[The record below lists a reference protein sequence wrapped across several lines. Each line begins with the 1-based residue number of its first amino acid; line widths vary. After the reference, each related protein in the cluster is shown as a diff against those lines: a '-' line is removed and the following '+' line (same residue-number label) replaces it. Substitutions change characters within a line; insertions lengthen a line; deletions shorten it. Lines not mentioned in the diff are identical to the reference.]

1 LCAASAEG
9 VVVAVESILY
19 LTHRIPFPPNK
30 GDKVR
35 SFNLLR
41 FLCKRYRVHLG
52 TFVDHP
58 DDLAHT
64 AQLDKMCASLKA
76 ITLRPSIARLRSAVG
91 LWTGEA
97 LTLPYYRNTELAQ
110 WIDGVVREHAIGKAI
125 VFSSAMAQYVLGRRD
140 LRLVVDFVDVDSAKW
155 DQYGRSRP
163 WPFSAIYGREG
174 RRLLAFERVVAARA
188 DASVFV
194 TQAEASLF
202 CELAPECA
210 RTVHFAQNGVDT
222 DYFSPDASRA
232 SPFAPGEDAIVFTGA
247 MDYWPNIDAVTWF
260 ASEVMPAIVA
270 RRPSAHLYVVGMQPA
285 PTVTALDREPCITV
299 TGGVP
304 DTRPYLQ
311 HARIVVAPLRVAR
324 GIQNKVLEG
333 MAMGRPVVASQ
344 GAAEGIAAADGIDFE
359 VAADADA
366 FAEKSLALMAD
377 EPRSRRMGEAA
388 RARVIAAYSWSANL
402 LPFASL
408 VDGDLA
414 GQAAAG

>member
-1 LCAASAEG
+1 M
-9 VVVAVESILY
+9 ESILY

-52 TFVDHP
+52 TFVDDP
-58 DDLAHT
+58 ADLAHVPE
-64 AQLDKMCASLKA
+64 LEKMCASFKA
-76 ITLRPSIARLRSAVG
+76 ITLRPAAARLRSAIG

-97 LTLPYYRNTELAQ
+97 LTLPYYRNAALEE
-110 WIDGVVREHAIGKAI
+110 WIERAVRDHGISKAI
-125 VFSSAMAQYVLGRRD
+125 VFSSAMAQYVLEHRG
-140 LRLVVDFVDVDSAKW
+140 LRVVVDFVDVDSAKW

-188 DASVFV
+188 HASVFV
-194 TQAEASLF
+194 TEAEARLF
-202 CELAPECA
+202 CRLAPECA
-210 RTVHFAQNGVDT
+210 QTVHYAQNGVDT
-222 DYFSPDASRA
+222 DYFEPDPDRA
-232 SPFAPGEDAIVFTGA
+232 SPFAANEDAIVFTGA

-260 ASEVMPAIVA
+260 ASEVMPEIVA
-270 RRPSAHLYVVGMQPA
+270 RRPSARFYIVGMQPA
-285 PTVTALDREPCITV
+285 PAVMALDRDPSITV

-311 HARIVVAPLRVAR
+311 HARVVVAPLRVAR

-333 MAMGRPVVASQ
+333 MAMGRPVVVSAA
-344 GAAEGIAAADGIDFE
+344 AAEGIRATHGIELDVASDGAE
-359 VAADADA
+359 
-366 FAEKSLALMAD
+366 FATKALALMD
-377 EPRSRRMGEAA
+377 DQPRSRRMGEAA
-388 RARVIAAYSWSANL
+388 RARVVAAYSWSANL

-408 VDGDLA
+408 VEGDLA
-414 GQAAAG
+414 GRAAAG